1 MRSARILG
9 LVALVL
15 VPSIA
20 AAQSKPSFV
29 DAWYWGGKG
38 GIAKLRTAVAET
50 DAPVIGGEWLITRSR
65 WGLNLSFDQ
74 AYFDAVSTVEDA
86 PTRGVVRRVDIRDM
100 RRFSFTLNAYPTV
113 LFGGLRPYA
122 GLGYALN
129 FVTQANS
136 EGTQFENSAARDTVL
151 SRIEAAK
158 SRGSWIGTG
167 GLQLDFWRLAPF
179 AQATIMPTRGN
190 TAFLING
197 NGFAYY
203 LEAGLRINFG
213 SSIEKLR

>member
-1 MRSARILG
+1 VLG
-9 LVALVL
+9 VIL

-20 AAQSKPSFV
+20 SAQGKPAFADS
-29 DAWYWGGKG
+29 WYWGGKG
-38 GIAKLRTAVAET
+38 GLAVLRTSVAKTE
-50 DAPVIGGEWLITRSR
+50 APVIGGEWLITRSR

-100 RRFSFTLNAYPTV
+100 RRFTMAMNAYPTV

-122 GLGYALN
+122 GLGYAIN
-129 FVTQANS
+129 FVTQATS
-136 EGTQFENSAARDTVL
+136 EGNQFENSMARDTVL
-151 SRIEAAK
+151 ARIEDSK
-158 SRGSWIGTG
+158 TRGSWVMTG

-179 AQATIMPTRGN
+179 AQATIMPTKSN
-190 TAFLING
+190 TPFFING
-197 NGFAYY
+197 NGFSYY
-203 LEAGLRINFG
+203 LEAGLRVNFG